1 MGTTTTIGRVSRWAP
16 IAIALLIGA
25 TLLAT
30 VWSTRRA
37 VRSAYDSILRG
48 QAALIQDGVRVRLF
62 ELGAP
67 NPTDADL
74 SIILDDMAPDGVRY
88 MATVDPATGVIL
100 ARAGTPLDQPAD
112 LAGMVSHVR
121 PGMPVEV
128 AGGERVRMVV
138 RGTGRRGLGRVARRR
153 RWAFRHR
160 FAPMVIE
167 FEPRVATEL
176 RTAANHSMEVGAAAA
191 GGLLLVALVLLR
203 WIRSREALE
212 RRREHERRLVSLGQM
227 SAVLAHEIRNPLAS
241 LKGNAQLLA
250 RNLPEG
256 ERPRAKAERVVDEAV
271 RLEALTNDLLEFA
284 RTGALH
290 REATDPAA
298 LLREVAGGIAR
309 PSQEA
314 GEPASTDA
322 GTDIDIDI
330 DAAAA
335 PSTWLLDRGRI
346 RQVLDNLLHNAVQ
359 AGGPVAARVALE
371 RGELVYTVRDH
382 GAGIPPEDQ
391 DRIFEPFFTR
401 RTRGTGLGL
410 AVARRIAEL
419 HGGTLTADT
428 APGGGAAF
436 RMTIPRD

>member
-1 MGTTTTIGRVSRWAP
+1 MGTTNTTTTTLARVSRWAP
-16 IAIALLIGA
+16 IVLAILIGA

-88 MATVDPATGVIL
+88 LATVDPASRLIL

-112 LAGMVSHVR
+112 LVGMVSHVR
-121 PGMPVEV
+121 PGMPVEIG
-128 AGGERVRMVV
+128 GGERVRVVV
-138 RGTGRRGLGRVARRR
+138 RGAGRRGLGRVARRR
-153 RWAFRHR
+153 RWAGFRR
-160 FAPMVIE
+160 LAPMVIE
-167 FEPRVATEL
+167 FEPRVATDL

-191 GGLLLVALVLLR
+191 GGLLLVALVLFR
-203 WIRSREALE
+203 WVRSREALE
-212 RRREHERRLVSLGQM
+212 RRLQHERRLVSLGQM

-250 RNLPEG
+250 RGLPEG

-290 REATDPAA
+290 REATDPGA
-298 LLREVAGGIAR
+298 LLREVAGGVA
-309 PSQEA
+309 PPPGGA
-314 GEPASTDA
+314 GEQ
-322 GTDIDIDI
+322 GRIDI
-330 DAAAA
+330 DAASA
-335 PSTWLLDRGRI
+335 PPTWLLDRGRI
-346 RQVLDNLLHNAVQ
+346 RQVLDNLLHNAIQ
-359 AGGPVAARVALE
+359 AGGPVVARVALD
-371 RGELVYTVRDH
+371 RDRLVYTVRDH
-382 GAGIPPEDQ
+382 GSGIPPEDL

-419 HGGTLTADT
+419 HGGTLTADN
-428 APGGGAAF
+428 ASGGGAEF